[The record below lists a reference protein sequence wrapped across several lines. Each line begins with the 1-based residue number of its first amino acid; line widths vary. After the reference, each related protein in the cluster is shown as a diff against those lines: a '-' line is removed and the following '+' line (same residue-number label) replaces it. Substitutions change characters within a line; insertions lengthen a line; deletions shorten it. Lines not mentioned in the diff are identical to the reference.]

1 MKAKLARITA
11 FSRRVFLELIR
22 DPLSYV
28 FALGF
33 PVVMLLIMTAVN
45 ASIPEEAH
53 MTLFAMPSL
62 APGVYV
68 FGLTF
73 IMLFSALL
81 LAKDRS
87 EAFLVRL
94 YVSPMTDGEFVLSYT
109 APALVL
115 SLAQGILV
123 YAAAG
128 VISLVTGEGANP
140 AGMLLSLLVSL
151 PSALLYICLGLIF
164 GSVFSDKSAPAASSV
179 IISVSSL
186 LGGIWM
192 DVDAM
197 GGVWLD
203 ICRALP
209 FYHSVKLARC
219 AYSLDFSGC
228 GGSIAAV
235 AVWLAVLL
243 PLCAAVF
250 HSKRKI

>member
-1 MKAKLARITA
+1 MKNKLTRIKA
-11 FSRRVFLELIR
+11 FSRRVFLELVR
-22 DPLSYV
+22 DPMSYV
-28 FALGF
+28 LALGF

-45 ASIPEEAH
+45 ASIPAEAH

-87 EAFLVRL
+87 ESFLVRL

-109 APALVL
+109 APAMVL
-115 SLAQGILV
+115 SAAQGILV

-128 VISLVTGEGANP
+128 VISLVTGEEVNP
-140 AGMLLSLLVSL
+140 AGTLLSLLVSL
-151 PSALLYICLGLIF
+151 PSALMFITLGLIF
-164 GSVFSDKSAPAASSV
+164 GSFFSDKSAPAASSV
-179 IISVSSL
+179 VISISSL

-192 DVDAM
+192 DVEAM

-203 ICRALP
+203 ICRILP

-219 AYSLDFSGC
+219 SYSLDFTGC
-228 GGSIAAV
+228 GSSFAAV

-250 HSKRKI
+250 RSKRKI